1 MDKKRKIAPSILSA
15 DFTRLGEDIRQID
28 RAGCDEIHIDIM
40 DGNFVPNITFGPML
54 VKQIRP
60 LTEKPFDVH
69 LMIRRPEDFI
79 AAFAQAGADTITVH
93 VESSL
98 HLHRLLTEIK
108 KLGKKAGITLN
119 PATPLCMLEE
129 LLPEADRVLVMS
141 VNPGFGGQSF
151 IPSAL
156 DRIAKLAAWRQ
167 EKGYHYD
174 IEVDGGVYA
183 GNAGQIA
190 AAGADI
196 LVAGSAVFGAAGD
209 IAAAI
214 RQIKG
219 E

>member
-28 RAGCDEIHIDIM
+28 RAGCNEIHIDIM

-69 LMIRRPEDFI
+69 LMIRHPEDFI

-98 HLHRLLTEIK
+98 HLHRLLMEIK

-174 IEVDGGVYA
+174 IEVDGGVHV

-196 LVAGSAVFGAAGD
+196 LVAGSAVFGAAD

>member
-28 RAGCDEIHIDIM
+28 RAGCNEIHIDIM

-69 LMIRRPEDFI
+69 LMIRHPEDFI

-98 HLHRLLTEIK
+98 HLHRLLMEIK

-167 EKGYHYD
+167 EKRYHYD
-174 IEVDGGVYA
+174 IEVDGGVHA

-190 AAGADI
+190 AAGADM
-196 LVAGSAVFGAAGD
+196 LVAGSAVFGAAD

>member
-28 RAGCDEIHIDIM
+28 RAGCNEIHIDIM

-69 LMIRRPEDFI
+69 LMIRHPEDFI

-98 HLHRLLTEIK
+98 HLHRLLMEIK

-174 IEVDGGVYA
+174 IEVDGGVHA
-183 GNAGQIA
+183 GNASQIA

-196 LVAGSAVFGAAGD
+196 LVAGSAVFGAAD

>member
-54 VKQIRP
+54 VKQIRS

-69 LMIRRPEDFI
+69 LMIRRPEEFI

-108 KLGKKAGITLN
+108 QLGKRAGITLN

>member
-167 EKGYHYD
+167 DKGYHYD
-174 IEVDGGVYA
+174 IEVDGGVHA

-196 LVAGSAVFGAAGD
+196 LVAGSAVFGAGD

>member
-174 IEVDGGVYA
+174 IEVDGGVHA
-183 GNAGQIA
+183 GNAGQIV

-196 LVAGSAVFGAAGD
+196 LVAGSAVFGAGD

>member
-129 LLPEADRVLVMS
+129 LLPEVDRVLVMS

-151 IPSAL
+151 IPAAL
-156 DRIAKLAAWRQ
+156 DRIARLAAWRQ
-167 EKGYHYD
+167 EHGYHYD
-174 IEVDGGVYA
+174 IEVDGGVHA

-196 LVAGSAVFGAAGD
+196 LVAGSAVFGAGD